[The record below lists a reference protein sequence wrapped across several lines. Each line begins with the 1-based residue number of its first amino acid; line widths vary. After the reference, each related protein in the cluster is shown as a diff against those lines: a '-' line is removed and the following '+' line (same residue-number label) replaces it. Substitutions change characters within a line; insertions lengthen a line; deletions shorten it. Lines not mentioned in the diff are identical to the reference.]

1 MRIIIILL
9 LFISLLR
16 CDTNPSAN
24 HGLWPEEVDLFQA
37 EISINKPKEAS
48 MIKTERV
55 AVVLPDQVAR
65 AKPTPGLQNMSATLK
80 NSQID
85 ELSQPVR
92 TSLPSSV
99 SEELQPTTIFLD
111 FENDIFSGKDYYYTN
126 GVTVGFS
133 APWLSFLKK
142 TGLFP
147 SLGAEAQ
154 EQFSISLT
162 QKMFTG
168 LNPEAEAPIFGDHP
182 FSGLLYA
189 EFSGTSSL
197 AEKRLIMR
205 SGITLG
211 VTGPASLASFMQKL
225 MHELEPSG
233 WDFQTG
239 NSLLINYS
247 ISIENEVVRNKTF
260 HLGSGVAIKAGNLE
274 TLSSAFLRLT
284 FDLLPE
290 ATTGYDLQVFA
301 TAQGSFALHKASLR
315 GGLWGA
321 CSPYLISFEELR
333 KTVGELGAGLMFQ
346 AGRSAIGLKM
356 VSLTP
361 EFVQGRPHSW
371 GSIQVNYNL

>member
-1 MRIIIILL
+1 MRILIILML
-9 LFISLLR
+9 IISLLR
-16 CDTNPSAN
+16 CDTNPSAD
-24 HGLWPEEVDLFQA
+24 HGLMPDEAEFFQA
-37 EISINKPKEAS
+37 ESNINPQKESS
-48 MIKTERV
+48 MIKAERKAV
-55 AVVLPDQVAR
+55 AVSDQEVRTNPLPR
-65 AKPTPGLQNMSATLK
+65 LQTMSATLNK
-80 NSQID
+80 NQID

-99 SEELQPTTIFLD
+99 AEKLQPTTVFLE
-111 FENDIFSGKDYYYTN
+111 FENDIFTGKDYYYTN
-126 GVTVGFS
+126 GVTIGFS

-147 SLGAEAQ
+147 ILGAEAQ
-154 EQFSISLT
+154 ERFGISLT

-168 LNPEAEAPIFGDHP
+168 LNPEAEEPTSGDHP
-182 FSGLLYA
+182 FAGLLYA

-197 AEKRLIMR
+197 AEKGLFMR

-211 VTGPASLASFMQKL
+211 VTGPASLASYMQKL

-233 WDFQTG
+233 WNFQTG

-260 HLGSGVAIKAGNLE
+260 RLGSGVAIKAGNLE
-274 TLSSAFLRLT
+274 TLSSAYLRLT

-290 ATTGYDLQVFA
+290 ATTGYGLQVFA
-301 TAQGSFALHKASLR
+301 TAQGSFVLHKASLR

-321 CSPYLISFEELR
+321 GSPYLISFEELR

-346 AGRSAIGLKM
+346 VGRSAIGLKM
-356 VSLTP
+356 VSLSP